1 MFNIS
6 ITLVYEVSTNLFTSN
21 FCCLSVVSIL
31 HLQASEVSLVSQEM
45 CNHQSRLHFA
55 SGGCRIMSVIG
66 VDVKS
71 GGTALASDFQDFKG
85 YLDCAATLEQKGK
98 IAN

>member
-1 MFNIS
+1 
-6 ITLVYEVSTNLFTSN
+6 
-21 FCCLSVVSIL
+21 
-31 HLQASEVSLVSQEM
+31 
-45 CNHQSRLHFA
+45 
-55 SGGCRIMSVIG
+55 MSVIG

>member
-1 MFNIS
+1 
-6 ITLVYEVSTNLFTSN
+6 
-21 FCCLSVVSIL
+21 
-31 HLQASEVSLVSQEM
+31 
-45 CNHQSRLHFA
+45 
-55 SGGCRIMSVIG
+55 MSVIG

-85 YLDCAATLEQKGK
+85 CLDCAATLEQTGK